1 MSKYGKWRGGGL
13 GWVMFGPLGALAGF
27 FIGSMIDSTQ
37 ITSSTI
43 IERTTRGDFALT
55 LLVLVAAVMK
65 ADGKVLK
72 SELEYVKKYFVMNFG
87 REKAG
92 QAIMMLR
99 DLLEQ
104 NIPVQDICS
113 QIRKHLDYSS
123 RLQLLHFLF
132 GIAKADGELHPGELG
147 AIENMAGYMGI
158 SAGDYTS
165 IKAMFVPDTDWAY
178 KVLEIQP
185 DAGNE
190 DVKKAYRNMALKYHP
205 DKVSYL
211 GEDFQKAAEEKFK
224 KVKEAYEKIREE
236 RSFS

>member
-1 MSKYGKWRGGGL
+1 MSKYGKWLGGGL

-72 SELEYVKKYFVMNFG
+72 SELDYVKKYFVMNFG

-185 DAGNE
+185 HAGNE
-190 DVKKAYRNMALKYHP
+190 DVKKAYRTMALKYHP

-236 RSFS
+236 RNFS

>member
-1 MSKYGKWRGGGL
+1 MSKYGKWLGGGL

-27 FIGSMIDSTQ
+27 FIGSVIDNTK
-37 ITSSTI
+37 ITSSPVF
-43 IERTTRGDFALT
+43 EHSTRGDFALT

-65 ADGKVLK
+65 ADDKVLK
-72 SELEYVKKYFVMNFG
+72 SELEFVKKFFVMNFG
-87 REKAG
+87 REKAR

-132 GIAKADGELHPGELG
+132 GIAMADGEMHPGEFRT
-147 AIENMAGYMGI
+147 IESIATDMGI
-158 SAGDYTS
+158 TQEDFVS

-178 KVLEIQP
+178 KVLEIP
-185 DAGNE
+185 PTASNE
-190 DVKKAYRNMALKYHP
+190 EVKKAYRTMAVKYHP

-236 RSFS
+236 RNFS